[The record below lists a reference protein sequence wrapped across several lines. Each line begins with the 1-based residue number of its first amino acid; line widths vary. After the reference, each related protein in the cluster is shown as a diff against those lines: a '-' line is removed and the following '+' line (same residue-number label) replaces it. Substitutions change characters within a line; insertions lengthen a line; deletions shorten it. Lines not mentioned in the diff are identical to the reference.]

1 MQDRSWYVKMSKG
14 AGTAKVQIVGVGACT
29 ALGPD
34 APSTAAAVR
43 AGIAGFA
50 DHPYMIDNSGDP
62 MVVARASYLPESPN
76 AIERFVALAIP
87 AAKEALSPLTA
98 GKRQVTGI
106 PLVLGL
112 PPARPGRPQNLDT
125 ELTGR
130 FKAELGGGALLS
142 ATRAVPSG
150 HAAGLA
156 ALEQAWRL
164 IRSGEI
170 DACLVGGVD
179 SYEDADTLEWL
190 DDLEQLHSNTNK
202 WGFIPGEGA
211 GFVLLSSPQFAQ
223 KHKLQPLGEVLAA
236 ALTREQNLIKTDS
249 VCVGEG
255 LSAAVKQ
262 VLEAMPAQN
271 EPIHQTL
278 CDMNG
283 ERYRADEF
291 GYTLTR
297 TGNRFADPG
306 EYTAPADCWGD
317 VGAASG
323 PLHVGLAVAAG
334 QKGYDAG
341 PNTLV
346 WASSEAGER
355 AAAVV
360 CIETTQR
367 KA

>member
-1 MQDRSWYVKMSKG
+1 MSTQTG
-14 AGTAKVQIVGVGACT
+14 GAKVQIVGVGACT
-29 ALGPD
+29 ALGAD

-43 AGIAGFA
+43 AAIAGFA
-50 DHPYMIDNSGDP
+50 DHPYMIDNAGDP

-76 AIERFVALAIP
+76 TVERFVALAIP
-87 AAKEALSPLTA
+87 AAKEALAPLTA
-98 GKRQVTGI
+98 GKKQVTGI
-106 PLVLGL
+106 PLILGL
-112 PPARPGRPQNLDT
+112 PPGRPGRPQNLDT
-125 ELTGR
+125 EVTMR
-130 FKAELGGGALLS
+130 FKTELGDGTLLS
-142 ATRAVPSG
+142 ATRAIPTG

-170 DACLVGGVD
+170 EACLVGGVD

-190 DDLEQLHSNTNK
+190 DNLEQLHSNTNK

-211 GFVLLSSPQFAQ
+211 GFVLLSSPQFAE
-223 KHKLQPLGEVLAA
+223 KYKLHPLGEVLAA
-236 ALTREQNLIKTDS
+236 ALAREPNLIKTDT

-262 VLEAMPAQN
+262 TLEAMPNQN
-271 EPIHQTL
+271 APIHQTL
-278 CDMNG
+278 CDLNG

-297 TGNRFADPG
+297 TGSRFADPG
-306 EYTAPADCWGD
+306 EYAAPADCWGD

-323 PLHVGLAVAAG
+323 PLHIGLAVAAG
-334 QKGYDAG
+334 QKGYDMG

-360 CIETTQR
+360 CIETTHR